1 MDTKIKAKYTARA
14 NIIKAMAHPTR
25 LFIVDKLASKKYSV
39 GELTDMIES
48 DMSTVSK
55 HLNILKSS
63 GIIADQREGT
73 KIYYKLKM
81 PCVLSFFG
89 CVETVLKE
97 TGQELIQ
104 LSK

>member
-25 LFIVDKLASKKYSV
+25 LFIVDKLAMKKYSV